1 MYDGQDGYDPAAAL
15 AELRRRLAYG
25 LALARLNQTQLAARA
40 QLGRTT
46 VSEALSVS
54 KPVPSAET
62 VAALARALKLPAA
75 DLLKLQRA
83 AAETARGGPGRPI
96 GECSGRTPR
105 ASAALRRAEV
115 TASAPN
121 RSQLWPHRVGVLPVL
136 ANCRQERPADRDLD
150 AFMATGSGTAVVW
163 QVLSGMGGVGKTQ
176 LAAALAH
183 RTWQAGQVDLLMW
196 VTAASRDA
204 VVLAYAQ
211 AAADITGL
219 QDDDPEQGSARF
231 LAWLSEPHRLRW
243 LIVLD
248 DLQNPGDLNGLWPPA
263 GPSGRTVVTTR
274 RRDAAL
280 LSGRCVVEVGLFTPR
295 QSAAYLGV
303 RLGADSDLPSD
314 HGGLAQD
321 LGHLPLALAQ
331 AAAYILDRGLSCAE
345 YRRRLRDARRR
356 LADLAP
362 EPEALPDE
370 HRATVAAT
378 WSLSIEHANTLIP
391 RGLGR
396 PVLELAALLDPNA
409 IPAELLTTSVVTAY
423 LRGRRNPQEPVEADD
438 VRDVLHGLHRLSLL
452 TLNPVGPT
460 IRVHALIQ
468 RAVRESAPPEH
479 VNLLATTLADAMVS
493 FWPDIE
499 CDPSHGQMLRANTA
513 ALSGAAGPA
522 LWNTTTGAHR
532 VLFTA
537 GISLGESGLVSAAA
551 AYYSDLGSTAAQ
563 RLGPKHLHT
572 LAARAG
578 HARWQGEAG
587 DASGAFA
594 ATKAL
599 LADRLRVLGP
609 DHIDTLT
616 TRHNLAYWQ
625 GESGD
630 PAGAATA
637 FDALLHDMVRLL
649 GPDHPDTLTT
659 RNDLAWWRGKAGDPA
674 EAAAALRAL
683 LSDRKRV
690 LGPDH
695 PHSMITRNDL
705 AWWQGLAGDPSGAV
719 DAFRALLPD
728 LVRVLGP
735 DHPRTLTTRNN
746 LAWWRGAAGDPN
758 GALAALRE
766 VYLDRLRVLGPDHPH
781 TMITRGS
788 LAYWTAMAGNPDG
801 AITAFETLLADRL
814 RVLGPDHP
822 HTRANRRQIAYWSN
836 YPGDPTIARA
846 LLSDMVQVLGPDHPD
861 TLTVWSHDSTQ
872 APPP

>member
-1 MYDGQDGYDPAAAL
+1 MLDDLKRLHALVGSPSLETLARHAQAEGSATSRSTFGNLLNGRHTRLETVEAFVRACARHARTRRPSITLNPQEVHLDTWRDRYADSHRSGGTHRRSAAP
-15 AELRRRLAYG
+15 RRLEDITGA
-25 LALARLNQTQLAARA
+25 
-40 QLGRTT
+40 
-46 VSEALSVS
+46 
-54 KPVPSAET
+54 PH
-62 VAALARALKLPAA
+62 
-75 DLLKLQRA
+75 
-83 AAETARGGPGRPI
+83 RPQ
-96 GECSGRTPR
+96 P
-105 ASAALRRAEV
+105 
-115 TASAPN
+115 
-121 RSQLWPHRVGVLPVL
+121 WPHQVGVLPLL
-136 ANCRQERPADRDLD
+136 ADCRQERPADHDLD

-183 RTWQAGQVDLLMW
+183 RTWRAGQVDLLMW

-204 VVLAYAQ
+204 VVIAYAQ

-219 QDDDPEQGSARF
+219 QDDDPEQGAARF
-231 LAWLSEPHRLRW
+231 LAWLSEPHRRRW

-248 DLQNPGDLNGLWPPA
+248 DLQNPADLNGLWPPTV
-263 GPSGRTVVTTR
+263 PSGRAVVTTR

-280 LSGRCVVEVGLFTPR
+280 SSGRYLVEVGLFTPG
-295 QSAAYLGV
+295 QSTAYLSA
-303 RLGADSDLPSD
+303 RLGGDGDLLTD
-314 HGGLAQD
+314 GDRLAED

-331 AAAYILDRGLSCAE
+331 AGAYILDRGLSCAE
-345 YRRRLRDARRR
+345 YRRRLNDARRR
-356 LADLAP
+356 LADLTP
-362 EPEALPDE
+362 EPGALPDE

-378 WSLSIEHANTLIP
+378 WSLSIDHADALTP

-409 IPAELLTTSVVTAY
+409 IPVELLTTSVVTAY
-423 LRGRRNPQEPVEADD
+423 LRGCRNSQESVEADD
-438 VRDVLHGLHRLSLL
+438 VRDVLHSLHRLSLL
-452 TLNPVGPT
+452 TLNPVDPT

-468 RAVRESAPPEH
+468 RAVRESTHLEH
-479 VNLLATTLADAMVS
+479 ADALATTVANALAS
-493 FWPDIE
+493 IWPDIE
-499 CDPSHGQMLRANTA
+499 CDPSRGQVLRANTV
-513 ALSGAAGPA
+513 ALRAAAGPA
-522 LWNTTTGAHR
+522 LWNTKTGAHR

-537 GISLGESGLVSAAA
+537 GNSLGESGLVSAAA
-551 AYYSDLGSTAAQ
+551 AYYGDLGSTAAQ
-563 RLGPKHLHT
+563 RLGAEHLHT
-572 LAARAG
+572 LAVRAG
-578 HARWQGEAG
+578 HARWRGEAG

-594 ATKAL
+594 ATEAL
-599 LADRLRVLGP
+599 LVDRLRVLGP
-609 DHIDTLT
+609 DHLDTLT

-674 EAAAALRAL
+674 RAAAALRAL
-683 LSDRKRV
+683 LGDRQRV

-746 LAWWRGAAGDPN
+746 LAWWQGAAGDPPR
-758 GALAALRE
+758 ALAALRE
-766 VYLDRLRVLGPDHPH
+766 VYADRLRVLGPDHPH

-788 LAYWTAMAGNPDG
+788 LAYWKAMAGDPDG
-801 AITAFETLLADRL
+801 AVTEFEALLTDRL

-822 HTRANRRQIAYWSN
+822 HTRTNRHQIAYWSD
-836 YPGDPTIARA
+836 YPGDQAIAGT
-846 LLSDMVQVLGPDHPD
+846 LLTDMVQVLGPDHPD

-872 APPP
+872 ASPP